1 MRRNSAGEQHIA
13 ALMLTSAVATLA
25 ACSEP
30 LPPLRYETEKARIG
44 TSFDHPLCGRDFVWI
59 DDHISF
65 VESVLEA
72 RSNEKIDI
80 YLYTYDE
87 LPSSCDGIGCYSS
100 DGYIR
105 GIRAS
110 IEHEVVHAVVDR
122 FAHPA
127 LFLNEGI
134 ANALTERGT
143 QHGTGTVAENLRIRD
158 FHDLSYLTAGHFTRW
173 LIEDRG
179 DIADIQAL
187 LRGGDATAIYGAPLD
202 ALGLEYEADAPF
214 AYPPWHPCNHPALT
228 QVSNVLWH
236 ETVELSCE
244 RPDVSGFSEGQ
255 VSLFRSVELSGGDY
269 ELRVEGGKGARLLG
283 CQLDALDAPPPEM
296 ARGATRSSAE
306 WSQTAWGV
314 LFESGTTHTITL
326 TEGTYEIDI
335 PAWAEDETIDIELRA
350 LEPRRG

>member
-1 MRRNSAGEQHIA
+1 LL
-13 ALMLTSAVATLA
+13 ALSVVLTTFA

-30 LPPLRYETEKARIG
+30 LPPLRYETDKARIG
-44 TSFDHPLCGRDFVWI
+44 TSFDHPLCGRDFIWI

-80 YLYTYDE
+80 YIYNYAE

-100 DGYIR
+100 DGYIV
-105 GIRAS
+105 GIRGA

-122 FAHPA
+122 FAHPS

-134 ANALTERGT
+134 ADALTERGT
-143 QHGTGTVAENLRIRD
+143 ERGNSTVAENLRIGD
-158 FHDLSYLTAGHFTRW
+158 DHELSYFTAGHFTRW

-179 DIADIQAL
+179 EIADIQAL
-187 LRGGDATAIYGAPLD
+187 LRGGDATSIYGASLD
-202 ALGLEYEADAPF
+202 ALGVEYEADAPF
-214 AYPPWHPCNHPALT
+214 AYPPWHPCNYPPLT
-228 QVSNVLWH
+228 QVSNALWH

-244 RPDVSGFSEGQ
+244 RPDVSGFGEGK
-255 VSLFRSVELSGGDY
+255 VSLLRSVELSAGDY

-296 ARGATRSSAE
+296 AHGATNSSAE
-306 WSQTAWGV
+306 FEGTAWGV
-314 LFESGTTHTITL
+314 LFESGTTHTLTL
-326 TEGTYEIDI
+326 TEGTYKIDI
-335 PAWAEDETIDIELRA
+335 PAWVEGETIEIELRA